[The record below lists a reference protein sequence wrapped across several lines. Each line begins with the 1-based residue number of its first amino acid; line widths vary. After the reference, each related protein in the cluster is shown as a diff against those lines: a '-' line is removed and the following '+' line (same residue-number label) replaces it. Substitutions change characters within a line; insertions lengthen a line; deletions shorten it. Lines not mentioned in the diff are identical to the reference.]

1 MYICR
6 AYTINIISVKLVEPS
21 EKITPPIPI
30 RESSS
35 LSSGR
40 DFEIFSGGC
49 GSPFP
54 LDTRLCYISNIP
66 WTPQSQIGTWQGWA
80 IINIAITRTK
90 RRAILFP
97 SPVLRLFSWPLGLF
111 AKRLVGRMLALHHY
125 QKFGFSWSAWFSNS
139 FLLGAK
145 CEAMTLGAMLCALE
159 KRCSTI
165 QSPLV

>member
-54 LDTRLCYISNIP
+54 LDTKLCYISNIP
-66 WTPQSQIGTWQGWA
+66 WTPQSQMGTWQGWA

-111 AKRLVGRMLALHHY
+111 AKRLVRRKLALHHY
-125 QKFGFSWSAWFSNS
+125 QNSGFRDP
-139 FLLGAK
+139 LGFPTRFFWVPSVRQWHWGQ
-145 CEAMTLGAMLCALE
+145 CFVHSE
-159 KRCSTI
+159 KGVL